1 MSALQEEIRSYVVT
15 EFLDG
20 EDAADLTADY
30 DLIESGIVDSLGL
43 VRVVSHLSAAYA
55 IPVDDIPLKP
65 EHFRSIG
72 AIAAFVETASPATP

>member
-1 MSALQEEIRSYVVT
+1 MSNLPQEIHAYVVG

-20 EDAADLTADY
+20 EDPADLTPEF

-43 VRVVSHLSAAYA
+43 VRMVSHLAGAYA
-55 IPVDDIPLKP
+55 IPIDDIPLKP

-72 AIAAFVETASPATP
+72 AIAAFVETATRAAA

>member
-1 MSALQEEIRSYVVT
+1 MSTLTDEIRSYVVA

-20 EDAADLTADY
+20 EDTADLTTEFN
-30 DLIESGIVDSLGL
+30 LIDNGIVDSLGL
-43 VRVVSHLSAAYA
+43 VRVVSHLSRTYS

-72 AIAAFVETASPATP
+72 AIAAFVENANRAAV

>member
-1 MSALQEEIRSYVVT
+1 MSAVLQEIRAYVVT
-15 EFLDG
+15 EFLEG

-43 VRVVSHLSAAYA
+43 VRVVSHLSTAYA
-55 IPVDDIPLKP
+55 IPVDDIPLTP

-72 AIAAFVETASPATP
+72 AIAAFVENAAPAAP